1 MFDPPQ
7 RTGGS
12 FIGLG
17 DLVKVVRPLGGGLG
31 GRGIG
36 RRSSRRKGSGGGR
49 MAATTVL
56 SEAGGSLTY
65 GGTVTAADER
75 VHHGRVLGLARC
87 IRTWSTYRDKV

>member
-1 MFDPPQ
+1 
-7 RTGGS
+7 
-12 FIGLG
+12 
-17 DLVKVVRPLGGGLG
+17 
-31 GRGIG
+31 
-36 RRSSRRKGSGGGR
+36 